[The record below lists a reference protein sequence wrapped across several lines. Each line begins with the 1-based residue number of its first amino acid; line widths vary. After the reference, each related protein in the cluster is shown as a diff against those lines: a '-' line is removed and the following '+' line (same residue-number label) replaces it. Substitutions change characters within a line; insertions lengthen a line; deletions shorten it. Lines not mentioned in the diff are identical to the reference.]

1 MNAVIYARFSSDRQN
16 EASINAQVRACTEY
30 AERHD
35 LTVTGIYADEA
46 ISGKESKTAARAQY
60 QKMLR
65 DAHKGLF
72 SVILIHKYDRVARSL
87 AEHVNLEGRLKADNI
102 ELVAVAQDF
111 GNTSEAKIMRA
122 LMWSMS
128 EYYLDNL
135 SAEVQKGHRETAL
148 KGLHNGGYAPFG
160 YDVVNQQYVIN
171 ELEAAYVRRIF
182 TAAQDGTGFKPI
194 IAELDAAGITGKRG
208 KPIKYTQIYEMLRN
222 EKYTGVYLYT
232 PQEAVERAQRRQK
245 PEAIRVEGAIP
256 AIVTKAQFMEVQAI
270 MNSRKNAGRKADY
283 MCSGLVYCS
292 CGAKMHACKSTRK
305 GHTYYRYVC
314 SEHCGRPTVLM
325 SAVDEAAIRYLRE
338 LLSEPNQ
345 MLITAA
351 MRRYQSDSKNRLTAF
366 YDVLNARIAE
376 KQKEYDTLLKNLSS
390 GVLPSDV
397 VADIGQRMTEIKDE
411 IKALEATEPPEDYTV
426 DTITRWLNALKNNP
440 DEKSVKL
447 LVKRIDVSGDKKNN
461 VFNIQSTLNTLLE
474 IMVAETHN
482 IDYQRFFPEILFMF
496 TSSI

>member
-135 SAEVQKGHRETAL
+135 SAEVQKGHRETAM

-232 PQEAVERAQRRQK
+232 PQEATERAQRRQK

-440 DEKSVKL
+440 DEKAIKL

-474 IMVAETHN
+474 IMVAETG
-482 IDYQRFFPEILFMF
+482 FEPA
-496 TSSI
+496 TSGL

>member
-1 MNAVIYARFSSDRQN
+1 M
-16 EASINAQVRACTEY
+16 
-30 AERHD
+30 
-35 LTVTGIYADEA
+35 TGVYADEA
-46 ISGKESKTAARAQY
+46 ISGKESKTAVRAQY

-87 AEHVNLEGRLKADNI
+87 AEHVNLEGRLRADNI
-102 ELVAVAQDF
+102 ELIAVAQDF
-111 GNTSEAKIMRA
+111 GNTAEAKIMRA

-182 TAAQDGTGFKPI
+182 TVAQEGAGFKDI

-208 KPIKYTQIYEMLRN
+208 RPIRYTQIYEMLRN

-232 PQEAVERAQRRQK
+232 PQEAAERAQRRQK
-245 PEAIRVEGAIP
+245 PGAIRIEGAFP
-256 AIVTKAQFMEVQAI
+256 AIITKAQFAEVQAI

-292 CGAKMHACKSTRK
+292 CGAKMHVYKGTRS

-314 SEHCGRPTVLM
+314 ADHCGRPTVLM
-325 SAVDEAAIRYLRE
+325 PAVDEAAIKYLHE

-345 MLITAA
+345 TLITAA
-351 MRRYQSDSKNRLTAF
+351 MRQ
-366 YDVLNARIAE
+366 I
-376 KQKEYDTLLKNLSS
+376 
-390 GVLPSDV
+390 
-397 VADIGQRMTEIKDE
+397 
-411 IKALEATEPPEDYTV
+411 PE
-426 DTITRWLNALKNNP
+426 
-440 DEKSVKL
+440 
-447 LVKRIDVSGDKKNN
+447 
-461 VFNIQSTLNTLLE
+461 
-474 IMVAETHN
+474 
-482 IDYQRFFPEILFMF
+482 
-496 TSSI
+496 

>member
-1 MNAVIYARFSSDRQN
+1 M
-16 EASINAQVRACTEY
+16 
-30 AERHD
+30 
-35 LTVTGIYADEA
+35 TGVYADEA
-46 ISGKESKTAARAQY
+46 ISGKESKTAVRAQY

-87 AEHVNLEGRLKADNI
+87 AEHVNLEGRLRADNI
-102 ELVAVAQDF
+102 ELIAVAQDF
-111 GNTSEAKIMRA
+111 GNTAEAKIMRA

-182 TAAQDGTGFKPI
+182 TAAQEGTGFKPI
-194 IAELDAAGITGKRG
+194 IAELDAAGIAGKRG
-208 KPIKYTQIYEMLRN
+208 KPIRYTQIYEMLRN

-232 PQEAVERAQRRQK
+232 PQETAERAQRRQK
-245 PEAIRVEGAIP
+245 PGAIRIEDAFP
-256 AIVTKAQFMEVQAI
+256 AIITKAQFEEVQAI

-292 CGAKMHACKSTRK
+292 CGAKMHVYKGTRS

-314 SEHCGRPTVLM
+314 SKHCGRPTVLM
-325 SAVDEAAIRYLRE
+325 SDVDNAAIKYLHE

-345 MLITAA
+345 TLITAA
-351 MRRYQSDSKNRLTAF
+351 MRADTRATA
-366 YDVLNARIAE
+366 
-376 KQKEYDTLLKNLSS
+376 K
-390 GVLPSDV
+390 
-397 VADIGQRMTEIKDE
+397 
-411 IKALEATEPPEDYTV
+411 TV
-426 DTITRWLNALKNNP
+426 
-440 DEKSVKL
+440 
-447 LVKRIDVSGDKKNN
+447 
-461 VFNIQSTLNTLLE
+461 
-474 IMVAETHN
+474 
-482 IDYQRFFPEILFMF
+482 
-496 TSSI
+496 

>member
-1 MNAVIYARFSSDRQN
+1 MSGMGGIRTDAVIYARFSSDRQN
-16 EASINAQVRACTEY
+16 EASIDAQVRACTEY
-30 AERHD
+30 AERHGM
-35 LTVTGIYADEA
+35 TVTAVYADEA

-72 SVILIHKYDRVARSL
+72 SVILIHKYDRVARALS
-87 AEHVNLEGRLKADNI
+87 EHVNLEGRLRADNV
-102 ELVAVAQDF
+102 ELIAVAQDF
-111 GNTSEAKIMRA
+111 GNTAEAKIMRS

-135 SAEVQKGHRETAL
+135 SAEVKKGHRETAL

-160 YDVVNQQYVIN
+160 YDVENQRYVIN

-182 TAAQDGTGFKPI
+182 TAAQDGTGFKEI

-208 KPIKYTQIYEMLRN
+208 KPIRYTQIYEMLRN

-232 PQEAVERAQRRQK
+232 PQEAAQRSQRREK
-245 PEAIRVEGAIP
+245 GEAIRIEGAIP
-256 AIVTKAQFMEVQAI
+256 AIITQAQFREVQRI
-270 MNSRKNAGRKADY
+270 MDSRKHAGRKAEY

-292 CGAKMHACKSTRK
+292 CGAKMHGYKTTSR

-314 SEHCGRPTVLM
+314 SAHCGRPTVLM
-325 SAVDEAAIRYLRE
+325 SAVDEAAIRYLHE

-345 MLITAA
+345 VLITAA
-351 MRRYQSDSKNRLTAF
+351 MRHWQSDSKNRLSAF
-366 YDVLNARIAE
+366 YEVLNARIGE

-397 VADIGQRMTEIKDE
+397 VADIGKRMTEIKGE
-411 IKALEATEPPEDYTV
+411 IAALEATEPPEDYTV
-426 DTITRWLNALKNNP
+426 DTIRQWLNALKNSP
-440 DEKSVKL
+440 DEKAVRL
-447 LVKRIDVSGDKKNN
+447 LIERIDVSGDKKNN
-461 VFNIQSTLNTLLE
+461 LFNIQSTLNRLLE
-474 IMVAETHN
+474 KMVAGEGFEPT
-482 IDYQRFFPEILFMF
+482 
-496 TSSI
+496 TSGL

>member
-1 MNAVIYARFSSDRQN
+1 MVVYLRFS
-16 EASINAQVRACTEY
+16 
-30 AERHD
+30 
-35 LTVTGIYADEA
+35 L
-46 ISGKESKTAARAQY
+46 SGKESKTAARAQY

-160 YDVVNQQYVIN
+160 YDVANQQYVIN

-182 TAAQDGTGFKPI
+182 TAAQEGTGFKPI
-194 IAELDAAGITGKRG
+194 IAELEAAGITGKRG

-440 DEKSVKL
+440 DEKAVKL

-474 IMVAETHN
+474 IMARCTKK
-482 IDYQRFFPEILFMF
+482 DILLFCVIEGIF
-496 TSSI
+496 SFINQESR